1 MTLKQRS
8 KQLESQDEFTASWHG
23 LDLRAVGR
31 VVPLLGAY
39 IATIV
44 IGLGLLLLGSE
55 LSEITVAALIIAMFL
70 VSSFLTWRWMEIQGK
85 QAEDDHVGDN
95 GRIFQIPEE

>member
-1 MTLKQRS
+1 MTNKP
-8 KQLESQDEFTASWHG
+8 EAVSQPDSRDEFTASWHG

-39 IATIV
+39 IATII
-44 IGLGLLLLGSE
+44 IGMALLLLGGK
-55 LSEITVAALIIAMFL
+55 LHEITVAAIIIVMFM

-85 QAEDDHVGDN
+85 QSEDD
-95 GRIFQIPEE
+95 